1 MNFARVMDA
10 AFERGELTTVK
21 DAELRLRKARSWRP
35 VDLHQCA
42 RHPMCDGGVS
52 RVETH
57 LTASA

>member
-42 RHPMCDGGVS
+42 RHPMCDGGVP
-52 RVETH
+52 EWKPT
-57 LTASA
+57 